1 MDTNKKILIVDDDL
15 EIQRLLATYLRQNQ
29 FDVQTAGSGREMDQ
43 RLAHEL
49 FDLLI
54 LDLMLPDENGLD
66 ICRRLQ
72 GRSKMPIIMLTAR
85 GHETDRIV
93 GLEMGA
99 DDYLPKPF
107 SPRELLARIRVVL
120 RRIDAAAR
128 REEVPRE
135 TTGYRFAGWNLDV
148 TARQLLSPE
157 GVVVPLSGGE
167 FKLLQMFLDHP
178 GRVLSR
184 DTLMDWMQGRENMP
198 FDRSIDVQVSRVRQR
213 LGDSGKEP
221 QLLKTVRGEGY
232 QLAVPVEVVAR

>member
-29 FDVQTAGSGREMDQ
+29 FDVQTAGSGREMDL
-43 RLAHEL
+43 RLAHET

-72 GRSKMPIIMLTAR
+72 GRSTMPIIMLTAR

-120 RRIDAAAR
+120 RRMDAAAR
-128 REEVPRE
+128 REDVPRE
-135 TTGYRFAGWNLDV
+135 KTGYRFAGWNLDV
-148 TARQLLSPE
+148 TARQLLSPD

-167 FKLLQMFLDHP
+167 FKLMQLFLDHP

-232 QLAVPVEVVAR
+232 QLAVAVEAIER